1 MKGTTPF
8 VSAWVALS
16 GLLLVLQACD
26 SPIPTEKESQHQEQ
40 RVVAYTC
47 NDLPAAF
54 SSYHDAISQVR
65 AATFPIHDVSVSVN
79 SSWIRGYSFHSC
91 DGALGYFIVRTD
103 KDEYIHQNVP
113 LSVFQGFTS
122 ASSLGRYY
130 NQRIKGNYGM

>member
-8 VSAWVALS
+8 VSVWIALS
-16 GLLLVLQACD
+16 GLLWVLQSCD
-26 SPIPTEKESQHQEQ
+26 SPIPTEKGSQHQEQ
-40 RVVAYTC
+40 GVVAYTC

-54 SSYHDAISQVR
+54 SSYHDAIAQVR

-91 DGALGYFIVRTD
+91 DGAQGYFIIRTD
-103 KDEYIHQNVP
+103 RDEYIHQNVP
-113 LSVFQGFTS
+113 VSVFQGFTS

-130 NQRIKGNYGM
+130 NQHIKGNYGM